1 MKFKQQLLASAV
13 GAALALGAAAS
24 HAAATHVFDTS
35 NTVGIPGLTG
45 FSTTGAMMNGM
56 LVTATFTNGFS
67 QTLAWGTTGADSGGV
82 FGTGWSLTQ
91 SGDTFVGVDVAPVG
105 RWVFTNTSTTTP
117 APLVLETLYLQGGAG
132 LTLFDVDMYDNCT
145 SYVAAGFDEECTT
158 GSARGSRFRFL
169 GNETAEVTYS
179 DALAV
184 IPAGALGDIFHNMLV
199 DFGPNGIRTDFRF
212 DQDTDNDARLLI
224 PEPGSLALVGLA
236 LAGLGALRRRRG

>member
-1 MKFKQQLLASAV
+1 MKFKQCLLA
-13 GAALALGAAAS
+13 AAAGLAFGLGATAS

-35 NTVGIPGLTG
+35 NTVNIPGLTG

-56 LVTATFTNGFS
+56 LVTATFTDGSS
-67 QTLAWGTTGADSGGV
+67 QTLAWGATGADSGGV

-91 SGDTFVGVDVAPVG
+91 AGDTFVGIDVAPQG
-105 RWVFTNTSTTTP
+105 RWVFTNSSTTTP
-117 APLVLETLYLQGGAG
+117 APLVLQTLYLQGGAG

-145 SYVAAGFDEECTT
+145 SYAASGFDNECTT

-184 IPAGALGDIFHNMLV
+184 IPAGALGDIFHNMLI

-224 PEPGSLALVGLA
+224 PEPGALALVGLA
-236 LAGLGALRRRRG
+236 LAGLGLSRRRRG